1 MARGNF
7 IAINLR
13 GEGMKKRIII
23 LLLILTFCLVLV
35 SCKTSSQDSSKESK
49 SVYDLAVEAGF
60 EGTLEEWSE
69 AVANTKQ
76 NEPKSVYDLAVEA
89 GFEGTLED
97 WCEAVANVDESHNN
111 ISLSDAILIAQ
122 THYFAVFYEPPKDFS
137 AVDIAY
143 FYKEDEQNW
152 YIGMWDQDVFED
164 GKIVTVKGG
173 GHKYTISKETGSI
186 TEIDLSGE

>member
-1 MARGNF
+1 
-7 IAINLR
+7 
-13 GEGMKKRIII
+13 MKKRIII

-60 EGTLEEWSE
+60 EGTLEEWCE

-76 NEPKSVYDLAVEA
+76 KESKSVYDLAVEA
-89 GFEGTLED
+89 GFEGTLEE

-122 THYFAVFYEPPKDFS
+122 THYFAVYFREENAYSDMPVVARFYAEDSESWHIIMSPTDVKD
-137 AVDIAY
+137 D
-143 FYKEDEQNW
+143 DELL
-152 YIGMWDQDVFED
+152 IH
-164 GKIVTVKGG
+164 KGQA
-173 GHKYTISKETGSI
+173 HLYTISKETGSI
-186 TEIDLSGE
+186 TEIDSSGE

>member
-1 MARGNF
+1 
-7 IAINLR
+7 
-13 GEGMKKRIII
+13 MKKRIII

-35 SCKTSSQDSSKESK
+35 SCKTSSQDSSEES
-49 SVYDLAVEAGF
+49 
-60 EGTLEEWSE
+60 
-69 AVANTKQ
+69 
-76 NEPKSVYDLAVEA
+76 KSVYDLAVEA

-173 GHKYTISKETGSI
+173 GHKYTISKETGRI
-186 TEIDLSGE
+186 IEIDSSGE